1 MSRPLA
7 EIQKLNQKKTGGGE
21 KYMAKCISLFF
32 ENAVKCQVQFE
43 IPIKKSRQ
51 CSLEVVISD
60 HGGSWQETVQKDVK
74 GKVGSSPQA
83 FTSKMGKK

>member
-1 MSRPLA
+1 
-7 EIQKLNQKKTGGGE
+7 
-21 KYMAKCISLFF
+21 MAKCISLFF